1 MSLGTV
7 AQLMECLSDM
17 TSIRNEERNFE
28 SQMKQQQLRSFD
40 SMENR
45 LNYVG
50 GVDLLKLFFCGGGFQ
65 IGFSIYNS
73 SIYLHA
79 AGGKETFNIV

>member
-1 MSLGTV
+1 
-7 AQLMECLSDM
+7 MECLSDM
-17 TSIRNEERNFE
+17 TSIWNEERNFE
-28 SQMKQQQLRSFD
+28 SQMKQQLRSFD

-50 GVDLLKLFFCGGGFQ
+50 GVDLLKLFFVGGGGVSNWFLY
-65 IGFSIYNS
+65 IYNS

-79 AGGKETFNIV
+79 AGERETFNIV